1 MSETTLVTFHWK
13 GDSAELQERYNQVL
27 SHVVDVSPARPLVH
41 LAAPVADGFKVF
53 DVWTNEDIARKMV
66 ENPAFNLKLQDF
78 GLGEV
83 DIEFTKV
90 HRMGWPISES
100 PMYR

>member
-1 MSETTLVTFHWK
+1 MSETFMVTFHWK
-13 GDSAELQERYNQVL
+13 GDTEELQERYNKVL
-27 SHVVDVSPARPLVH
+27 SHVVDVSPARPIVH
-41 LAAPVADGFKVF
+41 LAAPVADGFKVY
-53 DVWTNEDIARKMV
+53 DVWTSEQVARNMV
-66 ENPAFNLKLQDF
+66 ENPAFQQKLKDF

-83 DIEFTKV
+83 ELQFTTV